1 MKMKKLFAALLAI
14 AMFSVM
20 ALPAFADANSD
31 YLAAV
36 KAYQN
41 QIAAREEAYAAAVK
55 TYQAQ
60 SAAKAKP
67 SLPPARLPIS
77 SSWPPTMP
85 SWRPPMPPTRRS

>member
-20 ALPAFADANSD
+20 AMPAFADANSD

-60 SAAKAKP
+60 SAAKAKAEGEAIIAAGKAAAAAKKAEAEKA
-67 SLPPARLPIS
+67 SE
-77 SSWPPTMP
+77 
-85 SWRPPMPPTRRS
+85 